1 MSLDV
6 GEIRTRAEEV
16 EPRLREEMLR
26 TRAGLRTRPEFDR
39 LYDAHPDLA
48 DRELLADVE
57 RAMAG
62 APPDEEQGLRCL
74 LEWVAQHQVERSVA
88 TLLDEYFA
96 WEATTTVEVDDR
108 EIPLRQLARVV
119 AGEEDPARR
128 RELQGHAE
136 EVLED
141 SLSLRLDI
149 LERERDA
156 VRDLG
161 YGGYLEARERFG
173 RMSYRPV
180 QERGRR
186 VVEAT
191 DGAYRSRLRTHL
203 GRLGIDPET
212 ATRGDELALLRR
224 PFPDGDRA
232 VPGLEEVADLLR
244 RDLSALDLPLRGGDR
259 VRLDV
264 EQRPLK
270 RPESFCAAPE
280 VPGRVVGVVAGFGGW
295 VDARDYLGVAGT
307 ALSLDHVEPGLP
319 FEDRYLGDPCMG
331 HAWAC
336 LFRDLLSRPG
346 WVGRIEMPDDRR
358 DALCGLAAWTDL
370 LELRRDVAQLAFEL
384 ELWDERQPRQV
395 VDGYAARME
404 EATGFRPPPQ
414 AFLEI
419 VGGGLQ
425 VARRLRGRFLSAR
438 LGSEL
443 DARFGEDWYRNPSA
457 GPWLAELFAG
467 GWRQARDRVREDTE
481 DDAAGVLVRRLRRRL
496 EGAP

>member
-1 MSLDV
+1 MSLEV
-6 GEIRTRAEEV
+6 GEIRSRAEEF
-16 EPRLREEMLR
+16 ESRLRSEVVQA
-26 TRAGLRTRPEFDR
+26 RAGLKTRPAFSD
-39 LYDAHPDLA
+39 LYAARPGLGSRD
-48 DRELLADVE
+48 LLADVE

-62 APPDEEQGLRCL
+62 AGPGEERRLRGL
-74 LEWVAQHQVERSVA
+74 LEWVAGHQVERGKA

-119 AGEEDPARR
+119 AGEEDPVRR
-128 RELQGHAE
+128 HELQGHAE

-141 SLSLRLDI
+141 SFSLRLDL

-180 QERGRR
+180 LERGRR
-186 VVEAT
+186 AVEAT
-191 DGAYRSRLRTHL
+191 DAAYRTRFRGYL
-203 GRLGIDPET
+203 GRLGVDPET
-212 ATRGDELALLRR
+212 ATRGDEMALLSR
-224 PFPDGDRA
+224 PFPDSDGE
-232 VPGLEEVADLLR
+232 VPGLAAVDDLLR
-244 RDLSALDLPLRGGDR
+244 RDLSALDLPLRDGDR
-259 VRLDV
+259 VHLDV

-295 VDARDYLGVAGT
+295 LDARDYLGVTGT
-307 ALSLDHVEPGLP
+307 ALSLDHVDPGLQ
-319 FEDRYLGDPCMG
+319 FEDRYLGDPSMG

-336 LFRDLLSRPG
+336 LFRDLLSRPE
-346 WVGRIEMPDDRR
+346 WLGRLEMTDGRR
-358 DALCGLAAWTDL
+358 DALCGLAAWAEL

-384 ELWDERQPRQV
+384 ELWDEREPRQI

-414 AFLEI
+414 AFLDI
-419 VGGGLQ
+419 VGGGLK
-425 VARRLRGRFLSAR
+425 VARRLRGRFLAAR

-443 DARFGEDWYRNPSA
+443 DERFGEDWYRNPSA
-457 GPWLAELFAG
+457 GPWLAELLAG
-467 GWRQARDRVREDTE
+467 GWRAARNRVREGTE
-481 DDAAGVLVRRLRRRL
+481 DDGAETLVRRFRGRL